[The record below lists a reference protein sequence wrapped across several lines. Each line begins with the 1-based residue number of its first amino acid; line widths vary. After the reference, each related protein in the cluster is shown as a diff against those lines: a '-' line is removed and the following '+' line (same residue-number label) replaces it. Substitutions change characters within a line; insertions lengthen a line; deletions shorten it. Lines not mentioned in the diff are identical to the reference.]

1 MKLKDILEFCNGT
14 LIGEANLETNITN
27 FSIDSRNIPEN
38 GFFIPL
44 KGENADGHNYINSA
58 FENGAIGTFTSKDI
72 DEKKGK
78 IIIKVPDTLKALQD
92 ISKNFR
98 ISNSEI
104 PLVAITGSV
113 GKTTTKDM
121 IYSVLSKKYNTLKTK
136 GNFNN
141 DIGMPLTM
149 INYNNEDMIV
159 LEMGMNSLRRNIFF
173 I

>member
-1 MKLKDILEFCNGT
+1 MKLKDILEFCKGT
-14 LIGEANLETNITN
+14 LIGEADLDTNIVN

-44 KGENADGHNYINSA
+44 KGEKADGHDYIDSA
-58 FENGAIGTFTSKDI
+58 FENGAIGTFTSNDI
-72 DEKKGK
+72 EKTKGK
-78 IIIKVPDTLKALQD
+78 IIIKVNDTLKALQD

-98 ISNSEI
+98 IANSKI

-149 INYNNEDMIV
+149 INYNNEDIIV
-159 LEMGMNSLRRNIFF
+159 LEMGMNNLRRNFFF